1 MSYSIQRLRELIA
14 PHDARLA
21 KYGRADEL
29 LMQAAR
35 LDLVREDA
43 FVEFQKHVRGSAIK
57 ALRFPRPEDTEV
69 AGNSFSRLPEP
80 IMQRIF
86 DDALSGLV
94 GRSLFCA
101 VASLASVDKWM
112 RAYVSRTTLRPAEM
126 SWKAVK
132 RTRPAAA
139 SEALAKSGTD
149 NAYVLNSLVGS
160 KGCMFCDLQPN
171 VRKVHWKYWVRCC
184 QPCLYARTIA
194 EYYLKSDYMFDAD
207 DLAGIP
213 SEDVELYRPRTG
225 TFSCRFYWRADV
237 VEFTKRRHGVDGL
250 AAFRAMRLAE
260 ARELRL
266 HRKRLETMCVDA
278 GISAAL
284 LKTSAKYV
292 QLHRHP
298 CDVTP
303 EDVSAV
309 RDECLPAQMLLD
321 EKAARERE
329 LDKAFASACKAAGI
343 TVADAKKH
351 STSYRGARARRDS
364 RPETIAAINSEIARG
379 LRGEQNERAFDAL
392 VLAHL
397 GGVRPMHESA
407 TFCSYVKRVFAEFE
421 ESEFMALMPRI
432 RREIEAARV
441 ERARAA
447 REMAIG
453 QRFRERRVCPF
464 CHVPKGFLD
473 HCRAVHPAFYATLL
487 ESDKDVVVH
496 VNVAS
501 DGRVRVVLFSW
512 W

>member
-1 MSYSIQRLRELIA
+1 MSYTIQRLRELIT

-35 LDLVREDA
+35 LELVREDA

-69 AGNSFSRLPEP
+69 AGNGFSRLPEP

-86 DDALSGLV
+86 DDALAGLV
-94 GRSLFCA
+94 GRSLFC
-101 VASLASVDKWM
+101 
-112 RAYVSRTTLRPAEM
+112 PAEM
-126 SWKAVK
+126 SWQAVK
-132 RTRPAAA
+132 RTRLAAA
-139 SEALAKSGTD
+139 SEALARSGTE
-149 NAYVLNSLVGS
+149 NAYVLHSLVGS

-225 TFSCRFYWRADV
+225 SFSCRFYWRADV

-250 AAFRAMRLAE
+250 VAFRAMRLEE

-266 HRKRLETMCVDA
+266 HHKRLETMCVDD

-292 QLHRHP
+292 QMHRHP
-298 CDVTP
+298 CDVTL
-303 EDVSAV
+303 EDVSAI
-309 RDECLPAQMLLD
+309 REECLPAQKRLEEQAAH
-321 EKAARERE
+321 EKE

-343 TVADAKKH
+343 AVADAKKH

-364 RPETIAAINSEIARG
+364 RPDTIAAINSEIARG

-397 GGVRPMHESA
+397 GGARPTYDSS
-407 TFCSYVKRVFAEFE
+407 TFCAYAKRVFAEFE
-421 ESEFMALMPRI
+421 ESEFLALLPKI

-441 ERARAA
+441 ARARAA

-473 HCRAVHPAFYATLL
+473 HCRAVHPAFYATLV
-487 ESDKDVVVH
+487 ESEKDVVVH
-496 VNVAS
+496 MNVTS
-501 DGRVRVVLFSW
+501 DGLVRVVLFSW